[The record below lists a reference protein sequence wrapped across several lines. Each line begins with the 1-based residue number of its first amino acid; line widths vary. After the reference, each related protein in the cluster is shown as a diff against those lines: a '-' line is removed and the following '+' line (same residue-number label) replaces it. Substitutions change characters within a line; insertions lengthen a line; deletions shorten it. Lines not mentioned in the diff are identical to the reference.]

1 MRSPDQLINEAAAA
15 ERLAAVVSYGPD
27 KAKLLAQAESLR
39 REACVA
45 EARSWKPAGSGGPER
60 RLGR

>member
-1 MRSPDQLINEAAAA
+1 MSEAAAA

-27 KAKLLAQAESLR
+27 KARLLAQAESLR

-45 EARSWKPAGSGGPER
+45 EARSWKPASASGPAR
-60 RLGR
+60 RRGR